1 LVKLGYTTMTMLLEL
16 PLVLMKKGGAPQ
28 HVTEMPLRNPSD
40 PDGIKVYF
48 GEAGGEM
55 AQRGEAM
62 VKACS
67 NDKVPVKA
75 CSGL

>member
-1 LVKLGYTTMTMLLEL
+1 MTMLLEL

-28 HVTEMPLRNPSD
+28 HVTEMPLRRNPSD
-40 PDGIKVYF
+40 PVGIKVYF

>member
-1 LVKLGYTTMTMLLEL
+1 
-16 PLVLMKKGGAPQ
+16 
-28 HVTEMPLRNPSD
+28 MPLRRNPSD